1 MSPADVNQ
9 KNCPKKFGLYAS
21 IIYVSWIRF
30 AKFADSVKLGQIWAK
45 RIWPNSFFPEFGFAF
60 GKPNYS
66 VKFGFGK
73 KEFQKS
79 EFVQD

>member
-45 RIWPNSFFPEFGFAF
+45 RI
-60 GKPNYS
+60 
-66 VKFGFGK
+66 
-73 KEFQKS
+73 
-79 EFVQD
+79 